1 MTNPRQDERE
11 RVARAFMDRHRL
23 LGFEGCLKAIP
34 DSVRALAELLKAT
47 EAAVL
52 EEAAKVCESWIIRHD
67 QGASGISILAIVANQ
82 LRDQAK
88 ERRS

>member
-1 MTNPRQDERE
+1 MTDPRQDERE

-52 EEAAKVCESWIIRHD
+52 EEAANMVIQEHRMGDRDGWID
-67 QGASGISILAIVANQ
+67 LGVKM
-82 LRDQAK
+82 RDMAE

>member
-1 MTNPRQDERE
+1 
-11 RVARAFMDRHRL
+11 MDRHRL

-52 EEAAKVCESWIIRHD
+52 EEAANEVVFHAYAKD
-67 QGASGISILAIVANQ
+67 FAIWARN
-82 LRDQAK
+82 QAK
-88 ERRS
+88 ERKQEI